1 MHRKLKK
8 KVIFRIQKNF
18 YLENLV
24 DDQKS
29 YLIYKMR
36 NSKLMRNN
44 SINKRKITFN
54 SHKEWFK
61 KFIHK
66 NKIYLVSYNLKY
78 VGYLRLKF
86 RQINKIEIS
95 IFIKKKFQ
103 NKNIASKILNFALLK
118 YKNYKFIAKVLKSN
132 IVSQNFFRKNNFK
145 SSNKKRKLL
154 IIC

>member
-8 KVIFRIQKNF
+8 KVIFRIQKNL
-18 YLENLV
+18 YLENLI

-29 YLIYKMR
+29 YLIHKMR
-36 NSKLMRNN
+36 NSKIMRNN

-66 NKIYLVSYNLKY
+66 NKIYLVSYNLNY
-78 VGYLRLKF
+78 AGYLRLKF
-86 RQINKIEIS
+86 KQINKIEIS

-118 YKNYKFIAKVLKSN
+118 YKNYKFIAKVLKLN

-154 IIC
+154 IIR

>member
-1 MHRKLKK
+1 MHRKLQK
-8 KVIFRIQKNF
+8 KVIFRIQKNL
-18 YLENLV
+18 YLENLI

-29 YLIYKMR
+29 YLIHKMR
-36 NSKLMRNN
+36 NSKIMRNN

-66 NKIYLVSYNLKY
+66 NKIYLVSYNLNY
-78 VGYLRLKF
+78 AGYLRLKF
-86 RQINKIEIS
+86 KQINKIEIS

-118 YKNYKFIAKVLKSN
+118 YKNYKFIAKVLKLN

-154 IIC
+154 IIR

>member
-1 MHRKLKK
+1 MHSKLKK
-8 KVIFRIQKNF
+8 NVIFKIQKNL
-18 YLENLV
+18 YLENLA
-24 DDQKS
+24 DCQKS
-29 YLIYKMR
+29 HLVHKMR

-61 KFIHK
+61 KFIYK

-78 VGYLRLKF
+78 IGYLRLKF
-86 RQINKIEIS
+86 KQINKIEIS

-118 YKNYKFIAKVLKSN
+118 YKNYKFIAKVLESN

-145 SSNKKRKLL
+145 INNKKRNLL
-154 IIC
+154 IIS